1 MNIIDV
7 VSVRKVFSSLVALDG
22 VSFQLNRNEV
32 LGLIGPNG
40 AGKTTLFNIIA
51 GFMKPTSGKVIF
63 EGKEITGKPSNRIC
77 RMGIARTFQI
87 PRPFGDMTVLENIRV
102 AREFSHHDRSGA
114 SSIDTQTILGMTGL
128 ADRMNVE
135 AKKLTVSE
143 KKRLEVA
150 RALATSPKVLLL
162 DEIAAGLTPKEGEWA
177 VNLMKKLPEMFGIS
191 VIWVEHVMRL
201 LMRGVQRV
209 IVLDHGVKIAEGKP
223 EEIVNDERVQQAYL
237 GKKAEGQV

>member
-1 MNIIDV
+1 MSIIDV
-7 VSVRKVFSSLVALDG
+7 VSIRKVFSGLVALDN
-22 VSFQLNRNEV
+22 VSFQLGKNEV

-51 GFMKPTSGKVIF
+51 GFMKPTSGKVMF

-77 RMGIARTFQI
+77 RLGIARTFQI

-102 AREFSHHDRSGA
+102 AREFSHHDRIGA
-114 SSIDTQTILGMTGL
+114 ESIKTETILEMTGL
-128 ADRMNVE
+128 SDRANIE

-177 VNLMKKLPEMFGIS
+177 VNLMKQLPEMFGIS

-201 LMRGVQRV
+201 LMKGVQRV
-209 IVLDHGVKIAEGKP
+209 IVLDHGVKIAEGRP
-223 EEIVNDERVQQAYL
+223 EEIVKDERVQQAYL
-237 GKKAEGQV
+237 GKRVEG

>member
-1 MNIIDV
+1 MSIMDV
-7 VSVRKVFSSLVALDG
+7 ISIRKVFSGLIALDN
-22 VSFQLNRNEV
+22 VSFQLNKNEV

-51 GFMKPTSGKVIF
+51 GFMKPTSGKVVF

-77 RMGIARTFQI
+77 RLGIARTFQI
-87 PRPFGDMTVLENIRV
+87 PRPFGEMTVLENIRV
-102 AREFSHHDRSGA
+102 AREFSHHDRKGA
-114 SSIDTQTILGMTGL
+114 DSIETETILEMTGL
-128 ADRMNVE
+128 SDRIGVE

-150 RALATSPKVLLL
+150 RALATTPKVLLL

-177 VNLMKKLPEMFGIS
+177 VNLMKQLPERFGIS

-201 LMRGVQRV
+201 LMKGVQRV

-223 EEIVNDERVQQAYL
+223 EEVVNDERVQQAYL
-237 GKKAEGQV
+237 GKKVEG